1 MKESDLHR
9 NVSVVENRPLCA
21 DHYLLVMREDEL
33 ARVSHPGQFI
43 NLKINNREELLLRRP
58 FSIARTH
65 PEGSLFEIVYRVV
78 GKGTAAMKDLKPG
91 DILDLMGPLGKG
103 FHLPEA
109 RKNCLLIGGGV
120 GLAPLWGLADRLS
133 QNQNRIVALLGFR
146 SSDVIFGIDVFQGY
160 GAEIIVTT
168 DDGSYGLKGFV
179 SDHAEKV
186 LKGPI
191 DRVYVCGPPLMLK
204 AVIPLLRT
212 AGIEGEASVEEKMGC
227 GYGVC
232 LSCAINI
239 TKDGVVEKQRVC
251 TEGPVFNL
259 EELVL
264 DDEA

>member
-9 NVSVVENRPLCA
+9 NACVVENRPLCA
-21 DHYLLVMREDEL
+21 DHYLLIMRKDEL
-33 ARVSHPGQFI
+33 ARLSHPGQFV

-103 FHLPEA
+103 FHLPEGQK
-109 RKNCLLIGGGV
+109 RCLLIGGGV

-133 QNQNRIVALLGFR
+133 QNGNRVVALLGFR
-146 SSDVIFGIDVFQGY
+146 SSDVIFGIDVFRGY
-160 GAEIIVTT
+160 GAEILVTT

-179 SDHAEKV
+179 GDHAEKV
-186 LKGPI
+186 LKGTI

-204 AVIPLLRT
+204 AVIPLLRA
-212 AGIEGEASVEEKMGC
+212 AGIKGEASVEEKMGC

-232 LSCAINI
+232 LSCAITI
-239 TKDGVVEKQRVC
+239 TKGGVVEKQRVC

>member
-9 NVSVVENRPLCA
+9 NACVIENRPLCA

-33 ARVSHPGQFI
+33 ARLSQPGQFV

-103 FHLPEA
+103 FHLPEGQ
-109 RKNCLLIGGGV
+109 KSCLLIGGGV

-133 QNQNRIVALLGFR
+133 QNGNRVVALLGFR
-146 SSDVIFGIDVFQGY
+146 SSDVIFGIDVFRGY
-160 GAEIIVTT
+160 GAEILVTT

-179 SDHAEKV
+179 SDHVEKV
-186 LKGPI
+186 LKDPI

-204 AVIPLLRT
+204 AVVSLLRV

-232 LSCAINI
+232 LSCALDI

-251 TEGPVFNL
+251 TEGPVFDL
-259 EELVL
+259 EELAL
-264 DDEA
+264 DDET

>member
-9 NVSVVENRPLCA
+9 NASVVENRPLCA

-33 ARVSHPGQFI
+33 ARVSHPGQFV

-109 RKNCLLIGGGV
+109 QKNCLLIGGGV

-179 SDHAEKV
+179 SDHVEKV
-186 LKGPI
+186 LKGTHRPRLCVRASADAQGGHPLAASSR
-191 DRVYVCGPPLMLK
+191 DRGRGIGRRKDGMRLWRLSFLCSQYYEGRGC
-204 AVIPLLRT
+204 RET
-212 AGIEGEASVEEKMGC
+212 AGLHG
-227 GYGVC
+227 
-232 LSCAINI
+232 
-239 TKDGVVEKQRVC
+239 
-251 TEGPVFNL
+251 GPCF
-259 EELVL
+259 
-264 DDEA
+264 

>member
-1 MKESDLHR
+1 MKESNLYR

-33 ARVSHPGQFI
+33 ARGSHPGQFI
-43 NLKINNREELLLRRP
+43 NLKINKREEFLLRRP

-65 PEGSLFEIVYRVV
+65 PGGSLIEIVYRVV
-78 GKGTAAMKDLKPG
+78 GRGTTAMKDLRPG
-91 DILDLMGPLGKG
+91 DIVDLMGPLGKG
-103 FHLPEA
+103 FHLPEV

-146 SSDVIFGIDVFQGY
+146 SSEVIFGVDVLRGY

-179 SDHAEKV
+179 SDQVERV
-186 LKGPI
+186 LKGPM

-232 LSCAINI
+232 LSCAIDI
-239 TKDGVVEKQRVC
+239 TRSGVVEKQRVC
-251 TEGPVFNL
+251 TEGPVFDL

>member
-21 DHYLLVMREDEL
+21 DHYLLVMRGDEL
-33 ARVSHPGQFI
+33 ARVSYAGQFV
-43 NLKINNREELLLRRP
+43 NLRINNREELLLRRP

-186 LKGPI
+186 LKGPV
-191 DRVYVCGPPLMLK
+191 DRAYVCGPPLMLK
-204 AVIPLLRT
+204 AVIPLLRA
-212 AGIEGEASVEEKMGC
+212 AGIEGEASIEEKMGC

-239 TKDGVVEKQRVC
+239 AKDGAIEKQRVC
-251 TEGPVFNL
+251 TEGPVFDL